1 MAGGGMK
8 DIKRRIK
15 SVESTMQ
22 ITKAMELVASS
33 KLKKA
38 KEKAEQSKPYFNV
51 LYETIQNILA
61 NTKVTDSAYTSQR
74 PVKKSLLIVIAG
86 DRGLAGGLNSNIFK
100 HATSLME
107 GKEVELITVG
117 KRSGEYFKKRGYQVL
132 DSYANIGETM
142 SFYDAY
148 DIVEQVTERY
158 AKGEVDEVF
167 VCYTEFVSTLTQVPK
182 HIQLLPMVAEENYQ
196 SPSGKM
202 VDILY
207 EPSEESV
214 FNQLVPKYLEGII
227 YSTIVDAYASEQGAR
242 RTAMESATDNASEMI
257 DELDLQYNRARQ
269 AAITQE
275 ISEIVGGAEALQ

>member
-38 KEKAEQSKPYFNV
+38 KEKAEQSKPYFNT
-51 LYETIQNILA
+51 LYDTIQNLTA
-61 NTKVTDSAYTSQR
+61 STKITGSPYTRVR
-74 PVKKSLLIVIAG
+74 PVNKSLFIVIAG
-86 DRGLAGGLNSNIFK
+86 DRGLAGGYNSNLFK
-100 HATSLME
+100 LATSSMQ
-107 GKEVELITVG
+107 GKNVELITIG
-117 KRSGEYFKKRGYQVL
+117 RRTDEFFRKRGYEIVQ
-132 DSYANIGETM
+132 SYMNISETM
-142 SFYDAY
+142 SFYGAH
-148 DIVEQVTERY
+148 DIVKLVMERFDS
-158 AKGEVDEVF
+158 GNVDEV
-167 VCYTEFVSTLTQVPK
+167 VICYTEFVSTLTQVPRS
-182 HIQLLPMVAEENYQ
+182 IPLLPMAAMDREPKEQ
-196 SPSGKM
+196 RL

-214 FNQLVPKYLEGII
+214 FHQLVPKYLEGIV
-227 YSTIVDAYASEQGAR
+227 YSTIVDSFASEQGAR
-242 RTAMESATDNASEMI
+242 RAAMESATDNASEMI
-257 DELDLQYNRARQ
+257 DALDLQYNRARQ

>member
-38 KEKAEQSKPYFNV
+38 KVKAEQSKPYFNI
-51 LYETIQNILA
+51 LYETIQGILA
-61 NTKVTDSAYTSQR
+61 NTKVTDSLYTR
-74 PVKKSLLIVIAG
+74 EKEIKRSLFIVIAG
-86 DRGLAGGLNSNIFK
+86 DRGLAGGYNSNLFK
-100 HATSLME
+100 HVTALMQ
-107 GKEVELITVG
+107 GKNPILITVG
-117 KRSGEYFKKRGYQVL
+117 RRTQDYFSKRGYEISASHSNV
-132 DSYANIGETM
+132 GETM
-142 SFYDAY
+142 SFYNAA
-148 DIVEQVTERY
+148 DIVRDVMERY
-158 AKGEVDEVF
+158 NKGEADEVY
-167 VCYTEFVSTLTQVPK
+167 VCYTEFVSTLSQVPR
-182 HIQLLPMVAEENYQ
+182 HIRLLPMVQDENYENKR
-196 SPSGKM
+196 SA
-202 VDILY
+202 DILY

-214 FNQLVPKYLEGII
+214 FDTLVPKYLEGII
-227 YSTIVDAYASEQGAR
+227 FSTIVDSYAAEQGAR

-257 DELDLQYNRARQ
+257 DDLELLYNRARQ